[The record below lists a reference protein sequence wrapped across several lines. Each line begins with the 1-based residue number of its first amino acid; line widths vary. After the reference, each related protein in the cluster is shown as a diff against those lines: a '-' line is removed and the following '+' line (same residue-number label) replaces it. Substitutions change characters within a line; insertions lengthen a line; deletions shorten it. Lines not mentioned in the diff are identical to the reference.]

1 MPDELG
7 PDELGP
13 DELGPDELGPD
24 ELGHDGLRLDGPK
37 AEPLPRR
44 PRPHARSRNA
54 ASRHVTSLRR
64 SRRRLVGEEHATPVT
79 ADEASLT
86 PPPNLTE
93 DDVDAARTTR
103 ARLRA
108 SLLHPG
114 RGQILAAIILFIVG
128 AAGVMQFRINATDE
142 TYASARRED
151 LIQLLDGL
159 SSESR
164 RLEGEIADLEQTRSD
179 LQSGAD
185 TQRVARSEAERQ
197 LAELSILAGTAPAE
211 GRGIRMRIADPN
223 SAVDA
228 RVLLDAVEE
237 MRDAGAEVIE
247 VNNTIRVVAST
258 WFGSDARGLVI
269 DGKLVSRPITLEVI
283 GEPHDLEEAARF
295 RGGIVSEITGPK
307 IGGQVQLEQVDRVVI
322 ESLHASRENQ
332 YARPAAPPP
341 TPR

>member
-1 MPDELG
+1 MPEDLGPEELG
-7 PDELGP
+7 PDEVRLGGQRGGSS
-13 DELGPDELGPD
+13 L
-24 ELGHDGLRLDGPK
+24 
-37 AEPLPRR
+37 RR
-44 PRPHARSRNA
+44 PRRHARSPHA

-64 SRRRLVGEEHATPVT
+64 SQQRLIGEEHPTTVA
-79 ADEASLT
+79 ADEVSPT
-86 PPPNLTE
+86 PAAPNSSD
-93 DDVDAARTTR
+93 DDVDATR
-103 ARLRA
+103 STRGRLRA

-159 SSESR
+159 STESR
-164 RLEGEIADLEQTRSD
+164 RLEGEIAQLEETRSD
-179 LQSGAD
+179 LRSGAD
-185 TQRVARSEAERQ
+185 TQRVARTEAERQ

-223 SAVDA
+223 SAVDS

-269 DGKLVSRPITLEVI
+269 DDKPVSRPITLEVI

-322 ESLHASRENQ
+322 ESLHGSRENQ

>member
-1 MPDELG
+1 MPDALGPDDLAPDLG
-7 PDELGP
+7 PDELG
-13 DELGPDELGPD
+13 
-24 ELGHDGLRLDGPK
+24 LDGQK
-37 AEPLPRR
+37 SESSLRR
-44 PRPHARSRNA
+44 PRPRIRTRNA

-64 SRRRLVGEEHATPVT
+64 SQRRLIGEEHPTAVS
-79 ADEASLT
+79 ADESSPAPRPASLT
-86 PPPNLTE
+86 
-93 DDVDAARTTR
+93 DDDAGAARSSR

-128 AAGVMQFRINATDE
+128 AAGVMQFRINTTDD

-159 SSESR
+159 GAESR
-164 RLEGEIADLEQTRSD
+164 RLEGEIAQLEQTRSD
-179 LQSGAD
+179 LRSGAD
-185 TQRVARSEAERQ
+185 TQRVARAEAERH
-197 LAELSILAGTAPAE
+197 LVELSILAGTVPAE

-223 SAVDA
+223 AAVDA
-228 RVLLDAVEE
+228 GVLLDAVEE

-269 DGKLVSRPITLEVI
+269 DGKPVSRPITLEVI

-322 ESLHASRENQ
+322 ESTHASRENQ
-332 YARPAAPPP
+332 YARPEAPPP